1 MKIVVLDG
9 FTLHPGDLSWHQL
22 EEIGN
27 TVVHDR
33 TGKDHKDIINAIGD
47 AEIVFTN
54 KTPINA
60 EVLDAC
66 RQIKYIGILA
76 TGYDV
81 VDIEECRKR
90 TITVSNVPSYGTNSV
105 AQHTI
110 ALLLEVCNHVWPHN
124 RAVGQGEWKRR
135 GDFSFHDYPLTE
147 LAGKTI
153 GIIGFGNI
161 GSKVADIAR
170 ALEMNI
176 IAYDPS
182 KSGTGHPFAEFV
194 SLDNLLTQSDII
206 SLHCPLTENNKYLIN
221 KSTISKM
228 KKNVI
233 IINTSRGGLIN
244 EHDLREAL
252 DNNTVRGAAVD
263 VVSKEPIE
271 DDNPL
276 LGSDK
281 CIITPHIAW
290 APYESRKR
298 LMNIAVENLKAFLN
312 GKKLNVVS

>member
-9 FTLHPGDLSWHQL
+9 FTLHPGDLSWDQL
-22 EEIGN
+22 EAIGD
-27 TVVHDR
+27 TFVHDR
-33 TGKDHKDIINAIGD
+33 TGKNNTDIINAIGD

-60 EVLDAC
+60 DVLDAC
-66 RQIKYIGILA
+66 RQVKYIGVLA

-81 VDIEECRKR
+81 VDIEECKKR
-90 TITVSNVPSYGTNSV
+90 NITVSNVPSYGTNSV

-124 RAVGQGEWKRR
+124 MAVRQGEWKKR

-161 GSKVADIAR
+161 GSRVAEIAR
-170 ALEMNI
+170 AFEMSI
-176 IAYDPS
+176 IAHDPS
-182 KSGTGHPFAEFV
+182 KAGSKHPFAQFV
-194 SLDNLLTQSDII
+194 SLDYLLASSDII
-206 SLHCPLTENNKYLIN
+206 SLHCPLTDSNKYLIN
-221 KSTISKM
+221 RETISKM
-228 KKNVI
+228 KSNAV

-244 EHDLREAL
+244 EEDLKEAL
-252 DNNTVRGAAVD
+252 DAGRINAAAVD

-298 LMNIAVENLKAFLN
+298 LMDIAVDNLKAFLE
-312 GKKLNVVS
+312 GRKLNVVS